1 MLQES
6 PRLSSRSARIGAES
20 PAILLIIKHL
30 LTAKPVHSAKRI
42 GAKANSS
49 IPASPGFRRPRTV
62 AIRTKNG
69 FQFYI
74 WNCACSCRGV
84 ARYLSIFLGLLLGVL
99 VFGSLGTFLLY
110 VPILPFAAVVTVLIG
125 LILMF
130 ILGVQT
136 GGRRIRIL
144 RRKSAA
150 ESQVASLNS
159 AA

>member
-1 MLQES
+1 V
-6 PRLSSRSARIGAES
+6 
-20 PAILLIIKHL
+20 
-30 LTAKPVHSAKRI
+30 T
-42 GAKANSS
+42 
-49 IPASPGFRRPRTV
+49 
-62 AIRTKNG
+62 
-69 FQFYI
+69 
-74 WNCACSCRGV
+74 
-84 ARYLSIFLGLLLGVL
+84 RYLSIFLGLLLGVL

-130 ILGVQT
+130 ILGVHT

-144 RRKSAA
+144 RKKAAA

>member
-1 MLQES
+1 
-6 PRLSSRSARIGAES
+6 
-20 PAILLIIKHL
+20 
-30 LTAKPVHSAKRI
+30 
-42 GAKANSS
+42 
-49 IPASPGFRRPRTV
+49 
-62 AIRTKNG
+62 
-69 FQFYI
+69 
-74 WNCACSCRGV
+74 V
-84 ARYLSIFLGLLLGVL
+84 ARYLSIFLGILLGVL

-110 VPILPFAAVVTVLIG
+110 VPILPFAAVVTVMVG

-144 RRKSAA
+144 KRKSAA